1 MAQSGAPSR
10 RRQSQPRAVIQ
21 QFQSSA
27 PSRGS
32 GSSVSSVALPVA
44 ARTEEPRKRRLVVRL
59 PPAVADV
66 NGTATKRSPLSRET
80 RDTIEQTAQ
89 DEYATCVALAR
100 DELVSRDR
108 HFDEIRSSTLP
119 QSLEVYLPGREAW
132 HDVHDCMQ
140 DTLRAEREPY
150 VSSGG
155 LVLSPACHQTAFF
168 DTGITLG
175 RPLSPP
181 PPPPLIRKSKD

>member
-10 RRQSQPRAVIQ
+10 RRQSQPRAVR

-44 ARTEEPRKRRLVVRL
+44 AQMEEPRKRRLVVRL
-59 PPAVADV
+59 PPVAVQND
-66 NGTATKRSPLSRET
+66 GTTAKRSPLSRET
-80 RDTIEQTAQ
+80 RETIERTAHN
-89 DEYATCVALAR
+89 EYATCVALAR
-100 DELVSRDR
+100 DALVSRDR

-119 QSLEVYLPGREAW
+119 ESLDVYLPGRQAW
-132 HDVHDCMQ
+132 HDVHDGMQ
-140 DTLRAEREPY
+140 DTLRAERQPD

-155 LVLSPACHQTAFF
+155 LVLSPACNQTAIF

-175 RPLSPP
+175 RRFSPP
-181 PPPPLIRKSKD
+181 PSPPFIRRSKD

>member
-10 RRQSQPRAVIQ
+10 RRQSQPRAVR

-44 ARTEEPRKRRLVVRL
+44 ARTEEPRKRRLVVRF
-59 PPAVADV
+59 PPAATDV
-66 NGTATKRSPLSRET
+66 YGTATKRSPLSRET
-80 RDTIEQTAQ
+80 RDTIEQNAQ
-89 DEYATCVALAR
+89 DGYATCVALAR

-119 QSLEVYLPGREAW
+119 ESLEVYLPGRESW
-132 HDVHDCMQ
+132 HDVQDDMQ
-140 DTLRAEREPY
+140 DTLRDERQPD

-155 LVLSPACHQTAFF
+155 LVLSPACNQTAIF

-175 RPLSPP
+175 RRFSPP
-181 PPPPLIRKSKD
+181 PSPPFIRRSKD